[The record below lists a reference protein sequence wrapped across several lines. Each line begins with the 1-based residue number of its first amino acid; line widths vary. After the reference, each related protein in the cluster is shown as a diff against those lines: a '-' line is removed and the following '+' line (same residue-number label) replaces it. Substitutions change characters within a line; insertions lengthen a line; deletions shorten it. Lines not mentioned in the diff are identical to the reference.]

1 MSTVIH
7 GPRVNR
13 RVTCDSN
20 PENARSE
27 SDIAVNP
34 LNPYNMVGSSKRFT
48 NITGYA
54 FSLAAY
60 ATFDGGQTWAETIL
74 PLTDTN
80 GTVYPSTTDPAV
92 AFDDLGNVYIIA
104 LPWLGE
110 AGPNAGQTIGMSVY
124 QSTDGGRTWNTP
136 VLIHSSTTDDKQA
149 VWADTNPSSPFKG
162 NVYTA
167 WDDTSFTGNMLFA
180 RTTNHGA
187 SWKGITQGG
196 VDQPAGTPIPG
207 ISDSFSPEITVAAD
221 GTVIVVWVAGETQDT
236 VKIVTSS
243 DGGST
248 FSAPGVVA
256 SGISNLFQT
265 QPTLGG
271 FPVFPGASFRLI
283 TYGTDTTSGSNLTV
297 AWADS
302 REGNCRIYYR
312 HSPNLGSSWDGPASG
327 QPLLTGGVASG
338 GKMQDFH
345 PQLATTPTGEVGC
358 VFYEYGP
365 FSEGEGFTE
374 NLIDVVLAVSTDG
387 GATFTNR
394 VTVSDQPWNPAIDAP
409 NADAKPEVTF
419 IGDYFGLAASSLGFF
434 PFWTDTRTGIQEMFI
449 ARLSLYPADLYIRD
463 GPGDTGDVPSPD
475 AVFWESPD
483 IVVRHQPDG
492 DTTFVD
498 QGLLRDGVTNHYVY
512 GRATNRGPN
521 DTAAATLAVTV
532 GNYPSLLGLPGAEFW
547 YPQDWY
553 REDWNT
559 PALRNNHLY
568 LGESAPLAIP
578 NGGTVILGPVL
589 WPAAQIP
596 VEGTWHP
603 CLLGEVR
610 CGNDD
615 SAGGFNGADIPA
627 DPSDTCPHGSFV
639 YGNNNVCQRNL
650 TYDPLP
656 KKKRGEARVELPF
669 IVGSVWD
676 NKPRS
681 VEVIV
686 DKGREL
692 AAVPMTL
699 RMDCVTHPGT
709 AGGGVKQEPPCCE
722 PGEIVF
728 TGKCRVIVR
737 VGKCEAGEIITTPGT
752 VWRAV
757 CPEKRKP
764 AALPAPATGGKGLE
778 ARSKGRT
785 WQLEQRRSVVGF
797 TVAARE
803 IRKLTLTF
811 TAPHALQENAT
822 VRISERKDGKFIT
835 GGVSIQL
842 QVP

>member
-1 MSTVIH
+1 
-7 GPRVNR
+7 
-13 RVTCDSN
+13 
-20 PENARSE
+20 
-27 SDIAVNP
+27 
-34 LNPYNMVGSSKRFT
+34 
-48 NITGYA
+48 
-54 FSLAAY
+54 
-60 ATFDGGQTWAETIL
+60 
-74 PLTDTN
+74 
-80 GTVYPSTTDPAV
+80 
-92 AFDDLGNVYIIA
+92 
-104 LPWLGE
+104 
-110 AGPNAGQTIGMSVY
+110 
-124 QSTDGGRTWNTP
+124 
-136 VLIHSSTTDDKQA
+136 
-149 VWADTNPSSPFKG
+149 
-162 NVYTA
+162 
-167 WDDTSFTGNMLFA
+167 
-180 RTTNHGA
+180 
-187 SWKGITQGG
+187 
-196 VDQPAGTPIPG
+196 
-207 ISDSFSPEITVAAD
+207 
-221 GTVIVVWVAGETQDT
+221 
-236 VKIVTSS
+236 
-243 DGGST
+243 
-248 FSAPGVVA
+248 
-256 SGISNLFQT
+256 
-265 QPTLGG
+265 
-271 FPVFPGASFRLI
+271 
-283 TYGTDTTSGSNLTV
+283 
-297 AWADS
+297 
-302 REGNCRIYYR
+302 
-312 HSPNLGSSWDGPASG
+312 
-327 QPLLTGGVASG
+327 
-338 GKMQDFH
+338 MQDFH

-434 PFWTDTRTGIQEMFI
+434 PFWTDTRPGIQEMFI
-449 ARLSLYPADLYIRD
+449 ARLSLYPADLYIGD

-475 AVFWESPD
+475 AVFWESPN

-532 GNYPSLLGLPGAEFW
+532 GNFPSLLGLPGSEFW

-699 RMDCVTHPGT
+699 RMDCVTLPGT
-709 AGGGVKQEPPCCE
+709 AGGGVKPEPPCCE

-757 CPEKRKP
+757 CPEKHKP

-811 TAPHALQENAT
+811 TAPHGLQENAT